1 MLVFISGASSGIG
14 EACAREFAA
23 AGYDLLLVARRTDR
37 LNSLRE
43 QLSSKHGVAVHTFGL
58 DVRNRTELDR
68 LMQEHSTLFSK
79 IDVLVNNA
87 GLAKG
92 LNTFQEGN
100 PEDWDTVIDTN
111 IKGLLYVTRAILP
124 HMISRSKGHIVNLG
138 SVAGHWVY
146 EKGSI
151 YCASKFAVRA
161 LTEGLRFDLNG
172 TGIRV
177 TEIAPGM
184 VETEFSEVRYG
195 DKERGRAVYRG
206 KKPLS
211 AKDIAETI
219 LWCVQRPEHV
229 NIQSVIIYPTEQ
241 ASVPSPAR

>member
-1 MLVFISGASSGIG
+1 MSVFITGASSGIG
-14 EACAREFAA
+14 EACATQFAE
-23 AGYDLLLVARRTDR
+23 AGHSLVLAARREDR
-37 LNSLRE
+37 LTALGKHLRD
-43 QLSSKHGVAVHTFGL
+43 KFDVTVDTFGL
-58 DVRNRTELDR
+58 DVRNRDQLESLVRQHPTVFN
-68 LMQEHSTLFSK
+68 S
-79 IDVLVNNA
+79 IDVLINNA

-92 LNTFQEGN
+92 LSTLQEGN

-124 HMISRSKGHIVNLG
+124 KMISQGRGHVVNIG

-146 EKGSI
+146 EKGNV

-161 LTEGLRFDLNG
+161 LTEGLRFDLAG

-177 TEIAPGM
+177 TEISPGM

-195 DKERGRAVYRG
+195 DREKGKAVYAG

-211 AKDIAETI
+211 AQDIAETV
-219 LWCVQRPEHV
+219 LWCIQRPAHV
-229 NIQSVIIYPTEQ
+229 DIQEIVIFPTEQ
-241 ASVPSPAR
+241 ASVHARR